1 IRRLGTLTFGFR
13 APFYFIRAGSFV
25 SVPALVA
32 APGVVGGLLLSKLV
46 TKTFGLWP
54 VTRFFRYPR
63 TEAAYATLLMSTGLT
78 FGSISALFG
87 LTQRP
92 GHPWLRRAPH
102 RIFPASGGACVA
114 APASIDR
121 PRRTFLSAGR

>member
-1 IRRLGTLTFGFR
+1 M
-13 APFYFIRAGSFV
+13 
-25 SVPALVA
+25 
-32 APGVVGGLLLSKLV
+32 VGGLLVSKLA

-87 LTQRP
+87 LTHQIIDQSRYSYLIATVIGSASCPRWPPTPSSCLDTSCRGQRR
-92 GHPWLRRAPH
+92 LRRRSVPQA
-102 RIFPASGGACVA
+102 VA
-114 APASIDR
+114 R
-121 PRRTFLSAGR
+121 GEREG